1 MGTIGHVEHGKTT
14 LTAAIT
20 KVIPFFYID
29 ESFLIGRTSFVF
41 FFKLRYGFYLLFRFL
56 LKREKL
62 KLLPLMKLIKL
73 SKPMFLLQSDS
84 DGQSM
89 LRFDL
94 GMILIATDEFSAG
107 NKLGQGGFGSVY
119 KV

>member
-1 MGTIGHVEHGKTT
+1 M
-14 LTAAIT
+14 
-20 KVIPFFYID
+20 
-29 ESFLIGRTSFVF
+29 
-41 FFKLRYGFYLLFRFL
+41 FRFL

>member
-1 MGTIGHVEHGKTT
+1 M
-14 LTAAIT
+14 
-20 KVIPFFYID
+20 FF
-29 ESFLIGRTSFVF
+29 L
-41 FFKLRYGFYLLFRFL
+41 KLRYGFYLLFRFL

-73 SKPMFLLQSDS
+73 SKPMFLLQYDS